1 MAPDISQGIAPLSRK
16 QNLVISTLGEGA
28 LILILAAIAWVTHW
42 PFIFASLGPTAYEQV
57 ELPRSRSSR
66 PYNIIT
72 GHLVALGA
80 GLCMLWALNAWNS
93 PTILALGYVSSQR
106 LWASAIA
113 AALTAGLT
121 QLFYASQPASLATS
135 LLVTL
140 GLMQTRRDALAI
152 VVGVLILTAAGEPM
166 RRLLARHPPLAKNQ
180 PVAN

>member
-1 MAPDISQGIAPLSRK
+1 MTPDVTQGIATLSRK

-80 GLCMLWALNAWNS
+80 GLFMLWALDAWNS

-140 GLMQTRRDALAI
+140 GLMQTRRDAVAI
-152 VVGVLILTAAGEPM
+152 VVGVLILTAVGEPM

>member
-28 LILILAAIAWVTHW
+28 LILVLAAIAWVTHW
-42 PFIFASLGPTAYEQV
+42 PFILASLGPTAYEQV

-80 GLCMLWALNAWNS
+80 GLFMLWALNAGNS

-140 GLMQTRRDALAI
+140 GLMQTKRDAVAI
-152 VVGVLILTAAGEPM
+152 VVGVLILTAVGEPM

-180 PVAN
+180 PVVN

>member
-1 MAPDISQGIAPLSRK
+1 MAPDKMQGTAPLSRK
-16 QNLVISTLGEGA
+16 QNLLVSTLGEGT
-28 LILILAAIAWVTHW
+28 LILILAAIAWITHW

-72 GHLVALGA
+72 GHLVALGS
-80 GLCMLWALNAWNS
+80 GFFMLWVLNAWDS
-93 PTILALGYVSSQR
+93 PNILALGYVSWPR

-121 QLFYASQPASLATS
+121 QLLYASQPASLATS

-140 GLMQTRRDALAI
+140 GLMQTARDAIAI
-152 VVGVLILTAAGEPM
+152 IIGVLILTAVGEPM
-166 RRLLARHPPLAKNQ
+166 RRLLAKHPPLAKNQ
-180 PVAN
+180 PVVN